1 MNISSLLQSTDYYS
15 YYRTKNNANV
25 QGVTTSGE
33 SGESDKT
40 ESAVNAASV
49 QSDIKPA
56 SPPPPP
62 RKPDFEN
69 MSDEDL
75 RSYLTKMQ
83 ELTGDVSETED
94 ETTVASMTD
103 EELANVRSILI
114 EAQQE
119 QFQGFVKQ
127 HMEEMLNSGGVS
139 HIIANVNA
147 DV

>member
-15 YYRTKNNANV
+15 YYRTKNSANE
-25 QGVTTSGE
+25 QSVTT

-40 ESAVNAASV
+40 ESADAASI

-83 ELTGDVSETED
+83 ELNGDIFETED
-94 ETTVASMTD
+94 ETAAASLTD
-103 EELANVRSILI
+103 EELANVRGMLI

-119 QFQGFVKQ
+119 QFQGSVKQ
-127 HMEEMLNSGGVS
+127 HMDEMLNSGGIS
-139 HIIANVNA
+139 HLIANV
-147 DV
+147 DVDA